1 MMVLFPRPNIDWVG
15 KRFIFFAISG
25 CITLAGLIMLP
36 TRGLN
41 LALDFTGGTL
51 LQAQF
56 SKTADIGTVRKA
68 LEADGIEAQI
78 QTYVE
83 RNSFAIKVKGSQDSY
98 KETGER
104 IKAALA
110 KNMPDNA
117 YQTERMEFVGPAV
130 GRDLSKK
137 AVMAIVLSLFGII
150 IYVAFRFNNLL
161 WGAMGVVALGHD
173 VFVALTYLSF
183 SHREVDLVIVAALL
197 SIAGYSIN
205 DTVVIFDRMR
215 EHIHLNPRM
224 KLKELIN
231 TSINDC
237 FGRTLITN
245 LTVVGVLVILYFMAG
260 PIINDFAAV
269 MLAGAICG
277 TYSTIAIATPLVYQ
291 WQMGGKKE
299 EEDPGA
305 ASQLAAAPAKEQAD
319 VAAAD
324 TRYRQKMAKRS
335 K

>member
-1 MMVLFPRPNIDWVG
+1 MMVLIPRPNIDWVS
-15 KRFIFFAISG
+15 KRFIFFTLSG
-25 CITLAGLIMLP
+25 LITLAGLVLLP

-41 LALDFTGGTL
+41 LALDFKGGTL
-51 LQAQF
+51 LQAHF
-56 SKTADIGTVRKA
+56 DKPTDISTVRSA
-68 LEADGIEAQI
+68 LEKNGIEAQI
-78 QTYVE
+78 QTYTE
-83 RNSFAIKVKGSQDSY
+83 RNSFAIKVKGSQESY

-104 IKAALA
+104 IKTALA
-110 KNMPDNA
+110 NNMSGNT
-117 YQTERMEFVGPAV
+117 YETERMEFVGPAV

-137 AVMAIVLSLFGII
+137 AVMAIILSLFGII
-150 IYVAFRFNNLL
+150 VYVAFRFNNLL

-173 VFVALTYLSF
+173 VFVAVTYLALT
-183 SHREVDLVIVAALL
+183 HREVDLVIVAALL

-224 KLKELIN
+224 KLKELVN

-245 LTVVGVLVILYFMAG
+245 LTVVGVLIILYFMAG

-269 MLAGAICG
+269 MLVGSICG

-305 ASQLAAAPAKEQAD
+305 GSQSTQPAAKESQET
-319 VAAAD
+319 AAD
-324 TRYRQKMAKRS
+324 SRYRQKMAKRA